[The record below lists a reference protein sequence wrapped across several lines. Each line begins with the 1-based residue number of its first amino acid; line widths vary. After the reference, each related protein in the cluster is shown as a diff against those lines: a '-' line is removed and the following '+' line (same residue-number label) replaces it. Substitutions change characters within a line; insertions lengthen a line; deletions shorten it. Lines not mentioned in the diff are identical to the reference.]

1 MPMLAKLRRH
11 LTGLA
16 TALTGSVVVAVTFFS
31 FLTCANLYITRGQT
45 AFESDVTAFVAQWEL
60 NQSLD
65 LVQIQDL
72 AQRSEID
79 LYLEENGTPLF
90 LSNLSQQTV
99 SVEELQEVLMNAGF
113 DITAAPLS
121 SYSEDCLIQKVQ
133 LGGKD
138 VRILA
143 IKQAHS
149 ESWHLLIAWQSLEEE
164 RQILGWVAIG
174 FILLTLIGIILVA
187 SLCWV
192 VAGRAIR
199 PVEYAMQQQKE
210 FVRAAGHEL
219 RTPLGVLRAG
229 LSILPNEDTK
239 KATRHIALM
248 SEETVRMGKLI
259 DQLLILSGGG
269 IVHSSQPEK
278 FEPDTLLLSLA
289 EEWEPIIY
297 KAKRHLKVNL
307 PENNLPTVTASREE
321 IRQILIVY
329 IDNALQYAPVDSCI
343 VFECCEA
350 KHGIRWTI
358 RDYGPGLSNFNKS
371 KVFQRFWRA
380 DSSRTDHSHFGLGLS
395 VAAELATR
403 CGARIGVSDTP
414 GGGASFW
421 VEVQSSR

>member
-149 ESWHLLIAWQSLEEE
+149 ESWHLLIVGIPRRRTADTW
-164 RQILGWVAIG
+164 LG
-174 FILLTLIGIILVA
+174 
-187 SLCWV
+187 
-192 VAGRAIR
+192 
-199 PVEYAMQQQKE
+199 
-210 FVRAAGHEL
+210 
-219 RTPLGVLRAG
+219 
-229 LSILPNEDTK
+229 
-239 KATRHIALM
+239 RH
-248 SEETVRMGKLI
+248 
-259 DQLLILSGGG
+259 
-269 IVHSSQPEK
+269 
-278 FEPDTLLLSLA
+278 
-289 EEWEPIIY
+289 WIY
-297 KAKRHLKVNL
+297 FTHTNW
-307 PENNLPTVTASREE
+307 NYFSR
-321 IRQILIVY
+321 
-329 IDNALQYAPVDSCI
+329 
-343 VFECCEA
+343 
-350 KHGIRWTI
+350 
-358 RDYGPGLSNFNKS
+358 
-371 KVFQRFWRA
+371 
-380 DSSRTDHSHFGLGLS
+380 
-395 VAAELATR
+395 
-403 CGARIGVSDTP
+403 
-414 GGGASFW
+414 
-421 VEVQSSR
+421 